1 MSDQETLS
9 RDFHGAT
16 LTVPGDALFRAWLKQ
31 QLTPQN
37 TVEIRIIDTSKTPKI
52 GTVWEG
58 QGGVY
63 AGVMRGENGSDY
75 HMIVP
80 TDPQGVNASIQWG
93 SRGKEEPAAVSE
105 FDGMANTRAL
115 ISSGNDH
122 PVAKWVAGIKIDGH
136 VDFYLPARR
145 ELSLMYANVPEL
157 FEKVWHWSSTQYSA
171 DGAWGQYFYG
181 GGQYGAGE
189 YYEGRAVAVRR
200 LVF

>member
-1 MSDQETLS
+1 MSTQETLS

-16 LTVPGDALFRAWLKQ
+16 LTVPADALFNAWLKQ
-31 QLTPQN
+31 QLEPKN
-37 TVEIRIIDTSKTPKI
+37 SFEVRIVSATNAPKI

-58 QGGVY
+58 EGGIY
-63 AGVMRGENGSDY
+63 AGVMRGGNCPDY
-75 HMIVP
+75 HLIVP
-80 TDPQGVNASIQWG
+80 TDAAAVNASIEWG
-93 SRGKEEPAAVSE
+93 SRGKEEPGAVSE

-136 VDFYLPARR
+136 ADFYLPARR

-171 DGAWGQYFYG
+171 DTAWIQLFDG
-181 GGQYGAGE
+181 GGQDDANKG
-189 YYEGRAVAVRR
+189 YEGRAVAVRR